1 MSAGNQLHRV
11 SAAVGGLAGGGREEL
26 SGATASMQPSW
37 RKSSW
42 SAYNGNCV
50 EVATFPGGLV
60 AVRDTKD
67 AGCGPTLV
75 FGSEAWGSFLD
86 ALKKGGLRG

>member
-1 MSAGNQLHRV
+1 M
-11 SAAVGGLAGGGREEL
+11 AVGDQVQPDGDIKEAHQAGLAGV
-26 SGATASMQPSW
+26 TW

-50 EVATFPGGLV
+50 EVASLRTGMV

-67 AGCGPTLV
+67 AGCGPTLI
-75 FGSEAWGSFLD
+75 FAPEAWVEFTS
-86 ALKKGGLRG
+86 ALKNGTQRV